1 MHNNKHQASSLSQ
14 NDYPNILFFSEKAAW
29 AASSR
34 IERFVSSTQVP
45 VQIIL

>member
-1 MHNNKHQASSLSQ
+1 MHNKKHQASSLSQ